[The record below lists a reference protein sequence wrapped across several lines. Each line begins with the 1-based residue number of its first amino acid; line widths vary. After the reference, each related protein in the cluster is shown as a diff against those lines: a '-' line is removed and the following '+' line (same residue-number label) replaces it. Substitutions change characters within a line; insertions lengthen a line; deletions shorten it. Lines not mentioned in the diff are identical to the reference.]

1 MKWIRK
7 LIEGALING
16 DGRID
21 LESLMKQINE
31 EFPRNAVP
39 KSEFNQAKKKLKTA
53 MAAIEILRESKSEK
67 EMLLEIIKQ
76 QEATIQKLQYDVVN
90 TIKSYSLNKQFGKA
104 GIQDPDYLSY
114 RQRGLDG
121 FQLENKEKPMVIEE
135 LIKSLKEE
143 LDGKGYC

>member
-1 MKWIRK
+1 
-7 LIEGALING
+7 
-16 DGRID
+16 
-21 LESLMKQINE
+21 
-31 EFPRNAVP
+31 
-39 KSEFNQAKKKLKTA
+39 
-53 MAAIEILRESKSEK
+53 MAAIEVLRESKSDK

-104 GIQDPDYLSY
+104 GIQDPDYLLY

-121 FQLENKEKPMVIEE
+121 FQFDKKEKPMVIEE
-135 LIKSLKEE
+135 LIKSLKED